1 MMKRYPISPTAL
13 RLIAISFLAVL
24 LFSATGC
31 TNSGA
36 SRNARTND
44 EVYDDGYEE
53 AYDDEQVDGKEA
65 SGNQNANTRAD
76 DRRNRPMTQRQRD
89 HRRSMQNMGSWFL
102 TALIGIGI
110 NILLALLLWG

>member
-1 MMKRYPISPTAL
+1 MMKKYSISPTAL
-13 RLIAISFLAVL
+13 HWIAASVFALVL
-24 LFSATGC
+24 FGASGC

-44 EVYDDGYEE
+44 EAYEQGNE
-53 AYDDEQVDGKEA
+53 QDYDDEELLEDESADV
-65 SGNQNANTRAD
+65 QNDRSEV
-76 DRRNRPMTQRQRD
+76 DRRNQRPMTQRQRD
-89 HRRSMQNMGSWFL
+89 HRRSLQNMGSWFL